1 MKYFLGVDIG
11 TFESKGVL
19 IDELGQIIARA
30 SKSHEMMVPHPGY
43 AEHEANESWWG
54 DFCSISNQILEN
66 TKLDPNDIKSV
77 GCSAIGPCCLPID
90 LECNP
95 LSNAI
100 LYGVDV
106 RAGKQI
112 EYLNDKLGA
121 DYALKKY
128 GNPIT
133 SQSIGPKILWLKE
146 NRPEVYEQAYKFVT
160 ASTFLVAKLT
170 GNYTIDHYTAAYFTP
185 MYNLE
190 TNDWDYENLSEF
202 CRPDQLATPK
212 WTDDIAGYITEKA
225 AKETGLAVGTPV
237 TVGTADAAADAVGVG
252 VFNPGD
258 MLLMF
263 GSSVYIIH
271 VVPKLVVDKRFWA
284 GPFLFKDTYM
294 VASGMSTAGTLT
306 KWFRDNLTPDFL
318 EQQHATG
325 VDAYDLLQTEIK
337 DIPPGSDGLIVLPY
351 FSGERTPINDPY
363 AKGVFFGMH
372 LRHTRGHLY
381 QAALE
386 GVAYG
391 IAQHTNGYREIGMHT
406 SRIIA
411 VGGGTKSTKWMQIVS
426 DVTEQ
431 PIIIGDVFG
440 AAYGD
445 ALIAAY
451 AIGQFAN
458 TAELNKFINFRG
470 VVQPQPDNFAVYRKQ
485 LDIFTKLYL
494 QTKDLMKAVSNWDR

>member
-19 IDELGQIIARA
+19 IDELGQIITKA
-30 SKSHEMMVPHPGY
+30 SKSHEMIIPHPGY
-43 AEHEANESWWG
+43 AEHKADESWWG
-54 DFCSISNQILEN
+54 DFCFISNQILN
-66 TKLDPNDIKSV
+66 STNLDPHDIKSI
-77 GCSAIGPCCLPID
+77 GCSAIGPCCLPVD
-90 LECNP
+90 SDCNP
-95 LSNAI
+95 LTNAI

-112 EYLNDKLGA
+112 EYLNEKLGEE
-121 DYALKKY
+121 YVLRKY

-146 NRPEVYEQAYKFVT
+146 NKPEVYDHAYKFIT

-170 GNYTIDHYTAAYFTP
+170 GNYSIDRYTAAYFTP
-185 MYNLE
+185 MYDLV
-190 TNDWDYENLSEF
+190 TNDWDYQNLSEF
-202 CRPDQLATPK
+202 CRPDQLAMPL
-212 WTDDIAGYITEKA
+212 WTDEIAGYVTEKA
-225 AKETGLAVGTPV
+225 AKETGLAIGTPV

-271 VVPKLVVDKRFWA
+271 VVPKLIVDKRYWA
-284 GPFLFKDTYM
+284 GPYLFKDTYM

-306 KWFRDNLTPDFL
+306 KWFRDNLTPDLL
-318 EQQHATG
+318 EQQRLTG
-325 VDAYDLLQTEIK
+325 IDAYDQLQVDIK
-337 DIPPGSDGLIVLPY
+337 DIPAGSEGLIALPY
-351 FSGERTPINDPY
+351 FSGERTPINDPF
-363 AKGVFFGMH
+363 AKGVFFGMQLNH
-372 LRHTRGHLY
+372 QRGHLF

-391 IAQHTNGYREIGMHT
+391 IAQHTNGYSQIGMNT

-411 VGGGTKSTKWMQIVS
+411 VGGGTKSQKWMQIVS
-426 DVTEQ
+426 DVIEQ
-431 PIIIGDVFG
+431 PIVIGDVYG
-440 AAYGD
+440 AAFGD

-451 AIGQFAN
+451 SVGHFKSMD
-458 TAELNKFINFRG
+458 ELNKFINFRG
-470 VVQPQPDNFAVYRKQ
+470 IVQPQSKNFSIYRKQ
-485 LDIFTKLYL
+485 LEIYSKLYQ
-494 QTKDLMKAVSNWDR
+494 QTKDLMKALSSNN